1 MSGTTRGGA
10 RPNRPTSARLAV
22 RIYLLWLATVLLI
35 ALTIALVISTQ
46 ARPPRGPSVPEYVIG
61 EVMRVRDDPAEFAAA
76 IDRVRDVLG
85 DEITIYDEHDRL
97 IVSSVAEPPPPV
109 TAEQHQRLRAGER
122 VRGGEGRFVVPL
134 PAGGP
139 RGYALLR
146 PRNGGPPKMPIEHVA
161 MAMGLVLGGLAIA
174 SLLLARSI
182 TGPLGRLT
190 RAARSLGAGDLQARV
205 GPLPR
210 GEFGELGGAFD
221 EMAGRVHD
229 LLQAQRALLASVS
242 HELRTPLARIR
253 VALDLGAEGDTSAME
268 GLVDDLAQLERLV
281 GDILTAASLDLT
293 RPGDTTSPLRREPV
307 DLGHLLERA
316 AAGSRVAFP
325 SHAIDLRIGDE
336 VVIVDADAP
345 LLRRVIDNLLDNA
358 RKYSEPGTRITVSL
372 HASDDEALVEV
383 ADHGIGIDAAD
394 LPHLFTPFFRS
405 DRSRARRTGG
415 VGLGLTLARRIVEG
429 HEGRMQVASQPG
441 LGTTV
446 TIVLPRLPT

>member
-1 MSGTTRGGA
+1 MTGTTMPV
-10 RPNRPTSARLAV
+10 RPRRPASARLAV
-22 RIYLLWLATVLLI
+22 RIYMLWLGTVLLI
-35 ALTIALVISTQ
+35 ALTIALVISAV
-46 ARPPRGPSVPEYVIG
+46 ARPPRGPKVPEYLVG
-61 EVMRVRDDPAEFAAA
+61 EVMRHVDDPVEFAAA
-76 IDRVRDVLG
+76 ITRVGEVLG
-85 DEITIYDEHDRL
+85 DELTIYDHEDHL
-97 IVSSVAEPPPPV
+97 LGSSLAEPPPPLPV
-109 TAEQHQRLRAGER
+109 EATHDMAPGERLR
-122 VRGGEGRFVVPL
+122 GRSGHFIVAL

-139 RGYALLR
+139 SGYAMVR
-146 PRNGGPPKMPIEHVA
+146 PRHGGGPPRLPIEYIA
-161 MAMGLVLGGLAIA
+161 MAMGLILGGLAIA

-182 TGPLGRLT
+182 TRPLGRLT
-190 RAARSLGAGDLQARV
+190 TTARSLGAGDLQARV
-205 GPLPR
+205 GPMPR
-210 GEFGELGGAFD
+210 GEFGELGAAFD

-268 GLVDDLAQLERLV
+268 GLVDDLAQLERLI

-293 RPGDTTSPLRREPV
+293 QPGATNSPLRCEPI
-307 DLGHLLERA
+307 DLGRLLERA

-325 SHAIDLRIGDE
+325 SHAIDFRPGDE
-336 VVIVDADAP
+336 VVLVDADAA

-358 RKYSEPGTRITVSL
+358 RKYSEPGTRIAVHL
-372 HASDDEALVEV
+372 HASDDEVQV
-383 ADHGIGIDAAD
+383 QVQDHGIGIDAAD

-429 HEGRMQVASQPG
+429 HAGHMQVTSQPG

-446 TIVLPRLPT
+446 TMVLPRLPT

>member
-1 MSGTTRGGA
+1 MTTRTK
-10 RPNRPTSARLAV
+10 RPASARLAV
-22 RIYLLWLATVLLI
+22 RIYLLWLGTVLLI
-35 ALTIALVISTQ
+35 ALTIVLVISAQ
-46 ARPPRGPSVPEYVIG
+46 ARPPRGPNMPGYIVG
-61 EVMRVRDDPAEFAAA
+61 EVMRTIDDPAEFAAA
-76 IDRVRDVLG
+76 VERVRDVLG
-85 DEITIYDEHDRL
+85 DELTIYGEDDRL
-97 IVSSVAEPPPPV
+97 IISSVEDPPPPL
-109 TAEQHQRLRAGER
+109 TPEMHARLRAGEHL
-122 VRGGEGRFVVPL
+122 RGAEGRFVVAL

-139 RGYALLR
+139 GGYALIR
-146 PRNGGPPKMPIEHVA
+146 PRNGGPPRMPIEHMA
-161 MAMGLVLGGLAIA
+161 MAMALVLGGLAIA

-182 TGPLGRLT
+182 TRPLARLT
-190 RAARSLGAGDLQARV
+190 TTARSLGAGDLQARV
-205 GPLPR
+205 GPMPR
-210 GEFGELGGAFD
+210 GEFGELGMAFD

-229 LLQAQRALLASVS
+229 LLHAQRALLASVS

-253 VALDLGAEGDTSAME
+253 VALDLGAEGDASAME

-281 GDILTAASLDLT
+281 GDILTASSLELT
-293 RPGDTTSPLRREPV
+293 RPGDTTSPLRREPI

-358 RKYSEPGTRITVSL
+358 RKYSEPGTRITLSL
-372 HASDDEALVEV
+372 HASDDEVLVEV
-383 ADHGIGIDAAD
+383 QDHGIGIDAAD

-429 HEGRMQVASQPG
+429 HEGRMHVASQPG

>member
-1 MSGTTRGGA
+1 MSA
-10 RPNRPTSARLAV
+10 RANKPAAARLAV
-22 RIYLLWLATVLLI
+22 RIYLLWLGTVLLI
-35 ALTIALVISTQ
+35 ALTIALIISAL
-46 ARPPRGPSVPEYVIG
+46 ARPHRGPNVPEYVVG
-61 EVMRVRDDPAEFAAA
+61 EVMRSFGEPAEFAAA

-85 DEITIYDEHDRL
+85 DEITIYGDDDHL
-97 IVSSVAEPPPPV
+97 LVSSVAQPPPPL
-109 TAEQHQRLRAGER
+109 TADIHERL
-122 VRGGEGRFVVPL
+122 RGGERHRGAEGHFIVAL

-139 RGYALLR
+139 RGYALVR
-146 PRNGGPPKMPIEHVA
+146 PRGGGGPPRIPVEHIA
-161 MAMGLVLGGLAIA
+161 MAMALVLGGLAIA

-182 TGPLGRLT
+182 TRPLARLT
-190 RAARSLGAGDLQARV
+190 TTARSLGAGDLQARV
-205 GPLPR
+205 GPMPR
-210 GEFGELGGAFD
+210 GEFGELGAAFD

-242 HELRTPLARIR
+242 HELRTPIARIR

-268 GLVDDLAQLERLV
+268 GLVDDLAQLERLI

-293 RPGDTTSPLRREPV
+293 RPGDTTSPLRREPI

-325 SHAIDLRIGDE
+325 SHPIDLRIGDE
-336 VVIVDADAP
+336 VVLVDADAA

-358 RKYSEPGTRITVSL
+358 RKYSEPGTRVTLGL
-372 HASDDEALVEV
+372 HASDDEVRIEV
-383 ADHGIGIDAAD
+383 QDHGIGIDAAD
-394 LPHLFTPFFRS
+394 LPQLFTPFFRS

-429 HEGRMQVASQPG
+429 HEGRMHVASQPG

>member
-1 MSGTTRGGA
+1 MTTKTRRTA
-10 RPNRPTSARLAV
+10 RPTSARLAV

-61 EVMRVRDDPAEFAAA
+61 EVMRVRADPAEFAAA

-85 DEITIYDEHDRL
+85 DEITIYDDDDRL
-97 IVSSVAEPPPPV
+97 IASSVADPPPPV
-109 TAEQHQRLRAGER
+109 SPEQHERLRAGER
-122 VRGGEGRFVVPL
+122 VRAGEGRFVVPL
-134 PAGGP
+134 PADGP

-146 PRNGGPPKMPIEHVA
+146 PRNGGPPKMPIEHIA

-182 TGPLGRLT
+182 TRPLGRLT
-190 RAARSLGAGDLQARV
+190 ATARSLGAGDLLARV
-205 GPLPR
+205 GPMPR
-210 GEFGELGGAFD
+210 GEFGELGSAFD

-253 VALDLGAEGDTSAME
+253 VALDLGAEGDAGAME

-281 GDILTAASLDLT
+281 GDILTASSLELT
-293 RPGDTTSPLRREPV
+293 RPGDTTSPLRREPI

-316 AAGSRVAFP
+316 AAGSRAAFP
-325 SHAIDLRIGDE
+325 SHAIDLRIADE
-336 VVIVDADAP
+336 IVIVDADAP

-372 HASDDEALVEV
+372 HASDDEAVVEV

-394 LPHLFTPFFRS
+394 LPHLFTPFFRG

-415 VGLGLTLARRIVEG
+415 VGLGLALARRIVEG
-429 HEGRMQVASQPG
+429 HEGRLHVSSQPG

-446 TIVLPRLPT
+446 TMSLPRLPT